1 MKRCLLIII
10 LVILCFDL
18 CGCGAN
24 EESQYDETTNQQ
36 ISFQG
41 INFQVPDEWEKPD
54 VKFEDYNLAF
64 AEWPKEA
71 ASPINALMLTFESD
85 TNLAET
91 LEDREYAIEMGED
104 QGVHLQNYK
113 QINKTIET
121 MDAISIEYSREIKGQ
136 TYEYREL
143 LLEVDKGVIS
153 MIFSSTNPEGL
164 KDFTKVV
171 NSIRADH

>member
-1 MKRCLLIII
+1 MKRCLLIMI

-18 CGCGAN
+18 CGCGAD
-24 EESQYDETTNQQ
+24 EESQYDETTNQK

-41 INFQVPDEWEKPD
+41 INFQVPAEWEKPE
-54 VKFEDYNLAF
+54 VKVENYSLAF

-71 ASPINALMLTFESD
+71 ALPINSLMLTFESD

-91 LEDREYAIEMGED
+91 LEDREYAIEMGEE

-113 QINKTIET
+113 QTNKTIEN
-121 MDAISIEYSREIKGQ
+121 MDAISVKYSREIKGQ

-143 LLEVDKGVIS
+143 LLEADKGVIS
-153 MIFSSTNPEGL
+153 MVFSSTNPEGL
-164 KDFTKVV
+164 KDFAKVV
-171 NSIRADH
+171 NSIRAK